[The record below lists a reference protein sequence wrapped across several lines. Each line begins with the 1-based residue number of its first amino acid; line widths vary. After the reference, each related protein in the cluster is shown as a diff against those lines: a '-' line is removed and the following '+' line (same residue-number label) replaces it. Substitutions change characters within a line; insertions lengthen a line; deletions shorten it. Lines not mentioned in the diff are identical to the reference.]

1 MDIGIIGSGQVAQT
15 LGGKFLDLGH
25 SVTISSRD
33 TGQAKDLGERG
44 VIPGAAEWAAAQ
56 RAEGADAAAGS
67 FAAAAAAGELIV
79 NATAG
84 ASSLAALG
92 LAGVEHL
99 RGKILIDLA
108 NPLDFSRGMPPSLS
122 VCNTDSLGE
131 QIQAAYPETRVV
143 KALNTVS
150 VNVMIDPAQ
159 LGAETDIFVAGN
171 DADAKAWVTRHVL
184 REWLGWPRVLDLGD
198 ITAARATEMYMPL
211 WLRLWGAAGTGTLN
225 IRVVAA
231 PS

>member
-33 TGQAKDLGERG
+33 TGQAKDLGEQG
-44 VIPGAAEWAAAQ
+44 VIPSAAEWAAA
-56 RAEGADAAAGS
+56 RRTTGADAAAGS
-67 FAAAAAAGELIV
+67 FAAAAAGGELIV

-84 ASSLAALG
+84 AASLAALG
-92 LAGVEHL
+92 LAGAENL

-150 VNVMIDPAQ
+150 VHVMIDPAQ

-184 REWLGWPRVLDLGD
+184 KEWLGWPRVLDLGD
-198 ITAARATEMYMPL
+198 ITAARATEMYLPL
-211 WLRLWGAAGTGTLN
+211 WLRLWGTVGTGALN
-225 IRVVAA
+225 IRVVTA

>member
-1 MDIGIIGSGQVAQT
+1 MDIGIIGSGQVART

-33 TGQAKDLGERG
+33 TGQAKDLGEQG
-44 VIPGAAEWAAAQ
+44 VIPSAAEWAAA
-56 RAEGADAAAGS
+56 RRITGADAAAGS

-92 LAGVEHL
+92 LAGAERL

-108 NPLDFSRGMPPSLS
+108 NPLDFSQGMPPSLS

-131 QIQAAYPETRVV
+131 QIQVAYPETRVV

-150 VNVMIDPAQ
+150 VHVMIDPAQ

-171 DADAKAWVTRHVL
+171 DADAKDWVSQHVL
-184 REWLGWPRVLDLGD
+184 REWLGWPRVLDLGG
-198 ITAARATEMYMPL
+198 ITAARATEMYLPL
-211 WLRLWGAAGTGTLN
+211 WLRLWGAVGTGALN
-225 IRVVAA
+225 IRVVTA

>member
-1 MDIGIIGSGQVAQT
+1 MHIGIIGSGQVAQT
-15 LGGKFLDLGH
+15 LAGKLLDLGH

-33 TGQAKDLGERG
+33 TGQAKDLGQRG
-44 VIPGAAEWAAAQ
+44 VIPSAEDWAAAQ
-56 RAEGADAAAGS
+56 RAEGASAAAGS
-67 FAAAAAAGELIV
+67 FAAAAVAGELIV

-84 ASSLAALG
+84 AASLAALE
-92 LAGVEHL
+92 LAGAEHL
-99 RGKILIDLA
+99 AGKILIDLA
-108 NPLDFSRGMPPSLS
+108 NPLDFSRGMPPSLT

-150 VNVMIDPAQ
+150 VNVMIDPVQ

-171 DADAKAWVTRHVL
+171 DAEAKAWVTTHVL
-184 REWLGWPRVLDLGD
+184 KEWLGWPRVLDLGD
-198 ITAARATEMYMPL
+198 ITAARATEMYLPL
-211 WLRLWGAAGTGTLN
+211 WLRLWGAAGTGALN